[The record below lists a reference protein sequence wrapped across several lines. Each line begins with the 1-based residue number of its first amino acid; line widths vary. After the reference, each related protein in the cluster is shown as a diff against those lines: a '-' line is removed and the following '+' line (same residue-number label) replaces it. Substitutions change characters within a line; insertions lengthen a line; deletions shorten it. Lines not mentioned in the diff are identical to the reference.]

1 MEFLSELE
9 KKITDA
15 GKDIARK
22 VKDISEVS
30 RLYTVIAGEQKNI
43 TDNYIKLG
51 KEYYTHHADESA
63 QGELTHYCE
72 LIRVSLETIEQCRKQ
87 IAVLKGQ
94 QICDSCGAQVSLDS
108 VFCPKCG
115 AKMPEQPVEEPEEDI
130 EVTTEEPEE
139 EALANEDTEEGAA
152 NAKPAIAHRKKPP
165 QKLTMISLMQMKASL
180 PFSASSAVLS
190 CPKALFSAPNAAGSS
205 IKPLRLLIYK
215 SKHQGVKRIT
225 LGVCFIKYLF
235 NTIRQAAT

>member
-51 KEYYTHHADESA
+51 KEYYTQHADESA

-115 AKMPEQPVEEPEEDI
+115 AKMPEQPVEEPEEEI

-152 NAKPAIAHRKKPP
+152 CECEACGCAQEEAPAEADEDIP
-165 QKLTMISLMQMKASL
+165 QADESESPLFCKLCGSEL
-180 PFSASSAVLS
+180 PESAVF
-190 CPKALFSAPNAAGSS
+190 CPKCGRKLD
-205 IKPLRLLIYK
+205 
-215 SKHQGVKRIT
+215 
-225 LGVCFIKYLF
+225 
-235 NTIRQAAT
+235 